1 MLASAL
7 LVAALLGVLAYV
19 IAHSQSTARSQ
30 AQERFQAQATVTAS
44 LTHALLGILETQSVQ
59 AATKEFSGPIS
70 SAQLSQK
77 ARQSH
82 DAYVI
87 VTTADGSVLAGSAG
101 APKGILTN
109 SSQVS
114 FALEQAKRGT
124 PWLSNVLPTSGGA
137 PLIIEAVPFATPTG
151 QRIAVVGAPVSVLSG
166 FFGAFLK
173 GAVGPSSS
181 GLIVDNAGRVLGS
194 SSAKIKPG
202 QLVKWSALRN
212 SGSGRLAMAGGH
224 YVMTAPIATSQW
236 RVAIAE
242 PGSALYPTLVGSR
255 GWLLWVVFAAVALA
269 GVLAVFLLARV
280 LSGTARVSIQA
291 QAIQSANDALAKA
304 NAELDAFSYSVSHD
318 LRAPLRA
325 IDGFSRILIEEGTEQ
340 LSDEQQR
347 YLGLVRSNTQKMGE
361 LIDDLLAL
369 SRVGSR
375 PLERHTV
382 DTNNLVAE
390 VRASFADET
399 AGREVEITV
408 GDLPEVQ
415 ADRALLRQ
423 VFQNLIGNALKYS
436 RDRSPARVSVT
447 AEHDDGET
455 VFNVRDNGVGFDMR
469 YADKLFEVFQRL
481 HRAEDYEG
489 TGVGLAI
496 VARIISRHGGRVWAD
511 SSPGEGAVFHF
522 TLGADAT

>member
-1 MLASAL
+1 LSTF
-7 LVAALLGVLAYV
+7 GDRYV
-19 IAHSQSTARSQ
+19 T
-30 AQERFQAQATVTAS
+30 
-44 LTHALLGILETQSVQ
+44 
-59 AATKEFSGPIS
+59 
-70 SAQLSQK
+70 
-77 ARQSH
+77 
-82 DAYVI
+82 
-87 VTTADGSVLAGSAG
+87 
-101 APKGILTN
+101 
-109 SSQVS
+109 
-114 FALEQAKRGT
+114 
-124 PWLSNVLPTSGGA
+124 
-137 PLIIEAVPFATPTG
+137 
-151 QRIAVVGAPVSVLSG
+151 
-166 FFGAFLK
+166 
-173 GAVGPSSS
+173 
-181 GLIVDNAGRVLGS
+181 
-194 SSAKIKPG
+194 
-202 QLVKWSALRN
+202 
-212 SGSGRLAMAGGH
+212 
-224 YVMTAPIATSQW
+224 TAPIATSQW
-236 RVAIAE
+236 RVAITE
-242 PGSALYPTLVGSR
+242 PGSTLYPTLVGSR
-255 GWLLWVVFAAVALA
+255 DWVLWVVFGAVALA

-280 LSGTARVSIQA
+280 LSGTARVSMQA
-291 QAIQSANDALAKA
+291 SEIQSANDALAKA

-318 LRAPLRA
+318 LRGPLRA
-325 IDGFSRILIEEGTEQ
+325 IDGFSRIVIEEGTEQ

-390 VRASFADET
+390 VRASFADEI
-399 AGREVEITV
+399 ADREVEMTV
-408 GDLPEVQ
+408 GDLPQVR

-423 VFQNLIGNALKYS
+423 VFHNLIGNALKYS
-436 RDRSPARVSVT
+436 RDRSPARISVT
-447 AEHDDGET
+447 PEHDGGET

>member
-1 MLASAL
+1 
-7 LVAALLGVLAYV
+7 V
-19 IAHSQSTARSQ
+19 R
-30 AQERFQAQATVTAS
+30 
-44 LTHALLGILETQSVQ
+44 
-59 AATKEFSGPIS
+59 
-70 SAQLSQK
+70 
-77 ARQSH
+77 
-82 DAYVI
+82 
-87 VTTADGSVLAGSAG
+87 
-101 APKGILTN
+101 
-109 SSQVS
+109 
-114 FALEQAKRGT
+114 
-124 PWLSNVLPTSGGA
+124 
-137 PLIIEAVPFATPTG
+137 
-151 QRIAVVGAPVSVLSG
+151 
-166 FFGAFLK
+166 
-173 GAVGPSSS
+173 
-181 GLIVDNAGRVLGS
+181 
-194 SSAKIKPG
+194 
-202 QLVKWSALRN
+202 WSALRT
-212 SGSGRLAMAGGH
+212 SAARRLSTFGDR
-224 YVMTAPIATSQW
+224 YVTTAPIATSQW
-236 RVAIAE
+236 RVAITE
-242 PGSALYPTLVGSR
+242 PGSTLYPTLVGSR
-255 GWLLWVVFAAVALA
+255 DWVLWVVFGAVALA

-280 LSGTARVSIQA
+280 LSGTARVSMQA
-291 QAIQSANDALAKA
+291 SEIQSANDALAKA

-318 LRAPLRA
+318 LRGPLRA
-325 IDGFSRILIEEGTEQ
+325 IDGFSRIVIEEGTEQ

-390 VRASFADET
+390 VRASFADEI
-399 AGREVEITV
+399 ADREVEMTV
-408 GDLPEVQ
+408 GDLPQVR

-423 VFQNLIGNALKYS
+423 VFHNLIGNALKYS
-436 RDRSPARVSVT
+436 RDRSPARISVT
-447 AEHDDGET
+447 PEHDGGET